1 LVKGPCL
8 GRQEQ
13 GVLDIKRIIVG
24 VSGSPRCL
32 PALRFAADLARAH
45 DATLVTAMA
54 WVPPGGD
61 LADRASPSP
70 FLRYVWT
77 EAAELR
83 LKEAISAAFGG
94 PPELV
99 TTERVVQRGEAG
111 RVLAGLAG
119 QAGDVLVIGSGRQG
133 WPGRVIHG
141 QVGRYLMAHA
151 TCPLLAIPPPA
162 LRREPGLRAWAF
174 RRRGLTAS
182 DIVLP
187 TNGHNR
193 QGA

>member
-1 LVKGPCL
+1 M
-8 GRQEQ
+8 
-13 GVLDIKRIIVG
+13 LDIKRVIVG

-45 DATLVTAMA
+45 DATLVTVMA

-61 LADRASPSP
+61 VADRASPSP

-83 LKEAISAAFGG
+83 LKEAICAAFGG
-94 PPELV
+94 PPDLV
-99 TTERVVQRGEAG
+99 SIERLVQRGEPG
-111 RVLAGLAG
+111 RLLAGLAG
-119 QAGDVLVIGSGRQG
+119 QSGDVLVVGSGRRG
-133 WPGRVIHG
+133 WPGRVVHG

-151 TCPLLAIPPPA
+151 GCPVLTVPPPA

-174 RRRGLTAS
+174 RRRELTAS

-187 TNGHNR
+187 TNGHNH

>member
-1 LVKGPCL
+1 
-8 GRQEQ
+8 
-13 GVLDIKRIIVG
+13 VLDIKRIIVG

-45 DATLVTAMA
+45 DATLVAVLA

-61 LADRASPSP
+61 IADRASPSP

-83 LKEAISAAFGG
+83 LKEALGVAFGG

-99 TTERVVQRGEAG
+99 TTERIVQRGEPA
-111 RVLAGLAG
+111 RLLATLAS
-119 QAGDVLVIGSGRQG
+119 QAGDVLVVGSGRQG
-133 WPGRVIHG
+133 WPGRVTHG

-151 TCPLLAIPPPA
+151 SCPVLAVPPPA
-162 LRREPGLRAWAF
+162 LRREGGLRAWVF

-187 TNGHNR
+187 SNGHNR

>member
-1 LVKGPCL
+1 
-8 GRQEQ
+8 
-13 GVLDIKRIIVG
+13 VLDIKRIIVG

-32 PALRFAADLARAH
+32 PALRLAADLARAH
-45 DATLVTAMA
+45 DATLIAAMA

-83 LKEAISAAFGG
+83 LKEAIKVAFGG

-99 TTERVVQRGEAG
+99 TTERVLQRGEAG
-111 RVLAGLAG
+111 RVLVGLANK
-119 QAGDVLVIGSGRQG
+119 AGDVLVVGSGRPG

-151 TCPLLAIPPPA
+151 TCPVLAVPAPA